1 MKIAKTLF
9 VPWPT
14 WQGDNLEMKSTIGEF
29 LYKRAYERTVCRELN
44 KMYRKSNEK
53 LAVQN
58 VCGKPVNEQLILILL
73 LQIK

>member
-1 MKIAKTLF
+1 
-9 VPWPT
+9 
-14 WQGDNLEMKSTIGEF
+14 MKSTIGEF

-58 VCGKPVNEQLILILL
+58 VCGKPLDEQLTLILL